1 MDKLIIATFD
11 EFYIYFFCSLEN
23 DFTVSFFFF
32 LIKICDKN
40 KFKDLAEIV
49 EYILCDN

>member
-11 EFYIYFFCSLEN
+11 ELYIYIFCSLEN

-40 KFKDLAEIV
+40 KFKDLAEII